1 MRRLVASAL
10 GLAVLTV
17 SAYGE
22 GVQDELWVLR
32 NGRVTIHVDE
42 HELGQMNLTVE
53 NLNPT
58 DGDGIVAAIDGVSD
72 VVAVLDAGSVKSA
85 AAGYVGLTDAIR
97 MTTAHGEVLVVGLML
112 DEPSLG
118 LASDRAQAI
127 ATVGD
132 DAVLILKDLRVGVN
146 PTYGEFSIPCL
157 SVTVSDGL
165 ARALGD
171 PSLAGKSI
179 GQAVVR
185 GEAVIDTATAT
196 RGQTPSKAP
205 PDHNLRAP
213 DAPNGIVQRDGPD
226 MAFCQLY
233 DLRQYGHLGS
243 ILGLAIATTSWN
255 RGTADLMW
263 FQNPDERHPFIVS
276 NLYRLEDDRFEQI
289 GQSWVKHGFYALSG
303 EQCGT
308 QCTYEQGHG
317 QGDWLGV
324 GCTDTYTSSLNAS
337 QSGLGPRYEINPWT
351 GRYHY
356 PGSYLSSSHSHDG
369 QIEHRLQVST
379 TDLSPVTHPT
389 AQYFLEGYYVVADD
403 VENMNNGAW
412 KPVIP
417 VPPASGST
425 WNFTMSGPGTMAN
438 VGFAIDAW
446 SGARQTVIA
455 AEVPPKK
462 FDSPDGRCILAAK
475 AFDLG
480 DNRWRY
486 EYALLNI
493 DMNRKVNSFSIPVN
507 PASDVEN
514 IGFHFQPNDDEPFS
528 NVPWTATVA
537 DGAITWTTEDNP
549 IRWGTLYNF
558 RFEVNAA
565 PVDTDATIGQ
575 YETGTSDTLSGVT
588 TGPAATPPGCM
599 ASAAPL
605 AEAGGIAKSRFLSLT
620 PSNSGE
626 ETAIRVTLGSLL
638 QAPANIAG
646 EPSFSAFEGQVRW
659 VGPPQVYSEHSVGG
673 ETFVAAQLQCEPYF
687 HDWGTIDLLHVYGP
701 EVMPFSSYAVQ
712 QVHTTCQAELDSEAS
727 YSAAMQVDTGYYGD
741 VVAPFAGEPGVDNP
755 VDFGDISALVDKF
768 LGSLEP
774 VTAEAQL
781 TPNLVD
787 VEAPI
792 DFMDIA
798 SDVGVFLGEPYALDG
813 PAACPGS

>member
-1 MRRLVASAL
+1 MRRLVASVL

-17 SAYGE
+17 SAYGA
-22 GVQDELWVLR
+22 GVQDGLWVLR
-32 NGRVTIHVDE
+32 NGQVTIYPDE
-42 HELGQMNLTVE
+42 HELGHMNLTVDS
-53 NLNPT
+53 LNSS
-58 DGDGIVAAIDGVSD
+58 DGNGIVAAIDGVSD

-97 MTTAHGEVLVVGLML
+97 MTNAHGDVLVVGLLL

-118 LASDRAQAI
+118 LSADRAQAT
-127 ATVGD
+127 AKVGD
-132 DAVLILKDLRVGVN
+132 DDVLVLKDLRIGVS
-146 PTYGEFSIPCL
+146 PTYDEFSIPCY
-157 SVTVSDGL
+157 SVIVSDGL

-171 PSLAGKSI
+171 SSLAGESI
-179 GQAVVR
+179 GKAVIR
-185 GEAVIDTATAT
+185 GEAVIDTATAS
-196 RGQTPSKAP
+196 RGPTSTKTPSSH
-205 PDHNLRAP
+205 DLRAP
-213 DAPNGIVQRDGPD
+213 DAPNGIVQVDGPD

-233 DLRQYGHLGS
+233 DLRQYGYSGS
-243 ILGLAIATTSWN
+243 TLGLAIATTSWN

-308 QCTYEQGHG
+308 QCTYEDGHG

-356 PGSYLSSSHSHDG
+356 PGSHLSTSHSHDN

-379 TDLSPVTHPT
+379 YDLSQVLHPD

-412 KPVIP
+412 KPVTP
-417 VPPASGST
+417 VPPASGSLWT
-425 WNFTMSGPGTMAN
+425 FTMSPPETMAN

-446 SGARQTVIA
+446 SGARHTVIA
-455 AEVPPKK
+455 QEVPPTK
-462 FDSPDGRCILAAK
+462 FQSPDGRCILAAK

-480 DNRWRY
+480 GNRWRY
-486 EYALLNI
+486 DYALLNI

-507 PASDVEN
+507 PASDVQN
-514 IGFHFQPNDDEPFS
+514 IGFHFIPNHGEPFS
-528 NVPWTATVA
+528 NLPWTATVA
-537 DGAITWTTEDNP
+537 NGAITWTTDENP

-558 RFEVNAA
+558 WFEVNAP

-575 YETGTSDTLSGVT
+575 YETGTPDTLSGVT
-588 TGPAATPPGCM
+588 TGPAATPPGCTT
-599 ASAAPL
+599 SAAPL
-605 AEAGGIAKSRFLSLT
+605 AEAGGIAKSRFLSFV
-620 PSNSGE
+620 PSNGGQ
-626 ETAIRVTLGSLL
+626 ETAIRVTLDSLL
-638 QAPANIAG
+638 QAPAAISG
-646 EPSFSAFEGQVRW
+646 EPSFSTFEGQMRW
-659 VGPPQVYSEHSVGG
+659 VGPPHVYSEHSVGG

-701 EVMPFSSYAVQ
+701 EVMPFSSYTVQ
-712 QVHTTCQAELDSEAS
+712 QVDTTCLAELNNDAA
-727 YSAAMQVDTGYYGD
+727 YSAGLQVDTGYYGD
-741 VVAPFAGEPGVDNP
+741 LVAPFAGDPGVDNP
-755 VDFGDISALVDKF
+755 VDFSDISAIVDKF

-774 VTAEAQL
+774 ATALAQL
-781 TPNLVD
+781 TPNVVDVAAPVDFLDIATD
-787 VEAPI
+787 VEA
-792 DFMDIA
+792 
-798 SDVGVFLGEPYALDG
+798 FLGDPYALEG
-813 PAACPGS
+813 PTACP